1 MKAAEVILAFLPRAR
16 PAPGGARVIGFFM
29 ILRTCGRRAALA
41 PGPAATSHASGG
53 AVGGW
58 IFARNNNGCSSGFV
72 HKANEGSQTAALCV
86 RLAAAAW
93 GFFQVV
99 QPADDAGPPFCRRR
113 SSGRSQGAENLRTSA
128 GPAKALAVVLRR
140 LQP

>member
-1 MKAAEVILAFLPRAR
+1 MILAFLPRAR

-41 PGPAATSHASGG
+41 PGPAARSHASGG

-58 IFARNNNGCSSGFV
+58 IFARNNNGCGSGFV

-99 QPADDAGPPFCRRR
+99 QPADDAGPPFLQAEVLG
-113 SSGRSQGAENLRTSA
+113 SITGRGEPAHQRGAC
-128 GPAKALAVVLRR
+128 
-140 LQP
+140 